1 MRIKARKDA
10 NHVQVVGQLRKA
22 GVSVLDI
29 AVLKN
34 CCDIVCGFRGKNYLF
49 EIKDPEKTKS
59 QKKLTPGEE
68 IFHKTW
74 YGQVNVIETADEA
87 LKLMGC

>member
-1 MRIKARKDA
+1 MRRIARKDA
-10 NHVQVVGQLRKA
+10 NHVKVVEQLRKA

-34 CCDIVCGFRGKNYLF
+34 CCDIVCGFRGKNFLF
-49 EIKDPEKTKS
+49 EIKDPEKVKS
-59 QKKLTPGEE
+59 QKRLTPGEE
-68 IFHKTW
+68 IFHKSW

>member
-10 NHVQVVGQLRKA
+10 NHVAVVKQLRKV

-49 EIKDPEKTKS
+49 EIKDPDKTPS

-68 IFHKTW
+68 TFHKTW
-74 YGQVNVIETADEA
+74 SGQVNVIETADEA
-87 LKLMGC
+87 LRLMGC

>member
-10 NHVQVVGQLRKA
+10 NHVQVVKQLRKA

-49 EIKDPEKTKS
+49 EIKDPNKTPS
-59 QKKLTPGEE
+59 QKRLTPGEE

-74 YGQVNVIETADEA
+74 YGQVNVIETVDEA